1 MKKDQFLYKQVQQD
15 IKNRIQAG
23 ELKDGFCLPSSI
35 KLAEEYGVSTIT
47 ITSALN
53 ALKEEGYLVRI
64 KGKGS
69 FIKVPEDADDNI
81 PENSE
86 PQTVPSGKE
95 PVIGLVLEH
104 VSSCFGLDMLYAF
117 DRCAGEAGYRLYVR
131 FSYGDRQK
139 ESDEINYLKSL
150 EACGIIVM
158 PCHGTYYNTEI
169 LKLVIEQYP
178 VVLIDKQME
187 GIPVSSVRTDNHLAM
202 KQLVD
207 YLVHMGRKRIG
218 FITAWE
224 NGTSSLRERRK
235 GFWNAIE
242 GAGLSQMPECDLE
255 AGADLGIF
263 SDEFNTEWAHEIAE
277 YLQQN
282 QELDAVICA
291 EYGVARCLGSSGE
304 ELEKRGLMVCCV
316 DEDYLSPGNC
326 HFTHVKQNERE
337 LAYEAMGLLL
347 QQIRQEPD
355 YKQGDYLV
363 PGIFVT
369 I

>member
-15 IKNRIQAG
+15 IKNKIQVG
-23 ELKDGFCLPSSI
+23 ELKDGVCLPSGI
-35 KLAEEYGVSTIT
+35 ELAEEYGVSTIT

-69 FIKVPEDADDNI
+69 FIRVPADEEKDI
-81 PENSE
+81 PENSAL
-86 PQTVPSGKE
+86 QTVSSGRE

-117 DRCAGEAGYRLYVR
+117 DCCACEAGYRLYVR
-131 FSYGDRQK
+131 FSYGDRKK

-150 EACGIIVM
+150 EVCGIIVM

-207 YLVHMGRKRIG
+207 YLVDMGRKRIG

-242 GAGLSQMPECDLE
+242 GAGLPQMPECDLE
-255 AGADLGIF
+255 EGPDLGIF
-263 SDEFNTEWAHEIAE
+263 SDEFNTDWAHEIAE
-277 YLQQN
+277 YLRQN
-282 QELDAVICA
+282 PDLDAVVCA

-304 ELEKRGLMVCCV
+304 EMEKKGILVCCM
-316 DEDYLSPGNC
+316 DEDYLSPGNS
-326 HFTHVKQNERE
+326 HFTHIRQNERKI
-337 LAYEAMGLLL
+337 ASEAMGLLL
-347 QQIRQEPD
+347 QQIRQEAD